1 MTTVDVSI
9 ILPVGDESRDI
20 LARVVKAYAERLDA
34 SAHSWEILLVPSTR
48 AQMSESQEAELTRT
62 PKVRV
67 CPPTKG
73 WGAAVTAGLRAS
85 SGELLCYTNWQ
96 RTSASA
102 LSQMLS
108 LALRNPDVVLRTNR
122 RTRDTRV
129 DRMGSLLYNLECRL
143 LLQVPAWDINGTPKI
158 FPRAFTDL
166 LDLKQPGDLLDAE
179 FALMCERAGY
189 PVIEVPIE
197 ASLHCGLSGAF
208 DFWPALRLYMG
219 VIKLRLQ
226 MSK

>member
-1 MTTVDVSI
+1 MTIVEISI

-20 LARVVKAYAERLDA
+20 LAEVVKAYAERLDT

-48 AQMSESQEAELTRT
+48 AQMSESQEAELTQV

-102 LSQMLS
+102 LAEMLD
-108 LALRNPDVVLRTNR
+108 LALRNPDVVLRANR

-158 FPRAFTDL
+158 FPRVFADL
-166 LDLKQPGDLLDAE
+166 LDLEQAGGLLDAE
-179 FALMCERAGY
+179 FALACERADY
-189 PVIEVPIE
+189 PVIEIPIE
-197 ASLHCGLSGAF
+197 ASLHDGLSGAF
-208 DFWPALRLYMG
+208 GFWDALRMYVG
-219 VIKLRLQ
+219 VLKLRARA
-226 MSK
+226 